1 VTGFVTIGETL
12 AVIRATDIG
21 PLRFTSALRLGLA
34 GAESNVAIGVRR
46 LGHPAAWIGRVGADE
61 LGTMIIERLRAE
73 DINTEGVVT
82 DQTART
88 ALMLKERRTTEQ
100 IRVHYYREGS
110 AGSRLSPD
118 DIPENLIKHA
128 SHLHI
133 TGITMALSESAREA
147 VRHAVGLARHNGL
160 TVSLDVN
167 YRTALSTQ
175 EQARQHLTPL
185 LATIDVLFAGADELT
200 LLTAEPAEQKAVLA
214 TGVAEVVIKRGSRGA
229 TVHTQKAVHTQKT
242 VHAQETEPI
251 QETGHAEGSI
261 IHAPAVPVTAVDTV
275 GAGDAFAAGYL
286 AALLDN
292 APVPE
297 RLRLATLAGAFA
309 VTVPDDWTGLPTRA
323 DLDLLA
329 AGDTDPTLR

>member
-1 VTGFVTIGETL
+1 VTGLVTVGETL

-61 LGTMIIERLRAE
+61 LGTMITERLRAE
-73 DINTEGVVT
+73 DINTEGIVT

-88 ALMLKERRTTEQ
+88 ALMLKERRTAEQ

-110 AGSRLSPD
+110 AGSRLSPP

-147 VRHAVGLARHNGL
+147 VRHAVRLARHHGL

-175 EQARQHLTPL
+175 EQARERLTPL
-185 LATIDVLFAGADELT
+185 LATIDVLFAGEGELS
-200 LLTAEPAEQKAVLA
+200 LLTAEPAEQEAVHAVHA

-229 TVHTQKAVHTQKT
+229 TVHTQETVHTEET
-242 VHAQETEPI
+242 VHTK
-251 QETGHAEGSI
+251 GNI

-329 AGDTDPTLR
+329 AGETDPTLR